1 MASKTV
7 IRPID
12 LSFTDSNVVNS
23 KRSVRLRH
31 PIKNSE
37 SHRNWVDWSLT
48 RKSISENRIDW
59 ETKWLSL
66 KGGRLRKVVAK
77 ESGSR
82 LE

>member
-1 MASKTV
+1 MIINKY
-7 IRPID
+7 IEKKKKK
-12 LSFTDSNVVNS
+12 
-23 KRSVRLRH
+23 KR
-31 PIKNSE
+31 K
-37 SHRNWVDWSLT
+37 